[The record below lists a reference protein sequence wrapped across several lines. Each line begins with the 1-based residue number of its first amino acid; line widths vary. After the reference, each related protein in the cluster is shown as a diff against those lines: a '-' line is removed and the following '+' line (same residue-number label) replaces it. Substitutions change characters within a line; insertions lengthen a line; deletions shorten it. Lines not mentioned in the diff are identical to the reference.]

1 MIHAIPYW
9 MAVDTSEVDR
19 TVNWVFKYP
28 FSLKLY
34 WAGNAGS
41 GYQLYA
47 PFNLLIVYMGVCRK
61 VEEFVS
67 SRGITGFT

>member
-1 MIHAIPYW
+1 
-9 MAVDTSEVDR
+9 MAVDTSEVDG

-41 GYQLYA
+41 KYQLSA
-47 PFNLLIVYMGVCRK
+47 PFNQLIAYLGVCCK
-61 VEEFVS
+61 VEEFGS
-67 SRGITGFT
+67 TWGIAGFA